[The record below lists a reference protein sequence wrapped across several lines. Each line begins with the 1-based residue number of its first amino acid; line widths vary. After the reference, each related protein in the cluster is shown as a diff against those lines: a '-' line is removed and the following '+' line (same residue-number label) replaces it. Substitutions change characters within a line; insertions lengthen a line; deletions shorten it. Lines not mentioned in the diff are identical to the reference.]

1 MAKVSKI
8 ERNKQRIEAV
18 SRLRHKRAEL
28 RQILKSPSS
37 SLEEKEAA
45 RRKMNSMPRM
55 ALENRVVNRCEVTGR
70 PRGYL
75 RKFRMSRIAFREL
88 SNQGLIPGVT
98 KSSW

>member
-18 SRLRHKRAEL
+18 NRLRHKKAEL
-28 RQILKSPSS
+28 RKIIKNPNTSF
-37 SLEEKEAA
+37 EEKEAA
-45 RRKMNSMPRM
+45 RSKMANMPRM
-55 ALENRVVNRCEVTGR
+55 AMENRVVNRCEVTGR
-70 PRGYL
+70 PRGVL
-75 RKFRMSRIAFREL
+75 RKFKMSRIAFREL